1 VNIEEEL
8 AALKAKEEEA
18 ERIWAGGPRSF
29 NTGGGI
35 GVVKEYGCKADDLTH
50 GLPVCHAVR
59 KDKSGT
65 IVRDGSVTYRL
76 CDDGRKTTV
85 GGRAIIDSRE
95 QRELH
100 KKRWGMEE
108 G

>member
-1 VNIEEEL
+1 MNIEAEL
-8 AALKAKEEEA
+8 AALRAKEEEA

-29 NTGGGI
+29 ETGGA
-35 GVVKEYGCKADDLTH
+35 VVMVEYGCKADDLTR
-50 GLPVCHAVR
+50 GLPVAVSVR
-59 KDKSGT
+59 KDTSGK
-65 IVRDGSVTYRL
+65 VVSDGGLQYRV
-76 CDDGRKTTV
+76 CEDGRKTTL
-85 GGRAIIDSRE
+85 GGRAIVDSKE